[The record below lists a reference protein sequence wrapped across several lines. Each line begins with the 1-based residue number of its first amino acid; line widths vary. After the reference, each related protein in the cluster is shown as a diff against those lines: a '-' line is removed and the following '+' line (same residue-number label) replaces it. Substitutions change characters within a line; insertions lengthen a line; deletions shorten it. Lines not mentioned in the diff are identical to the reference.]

1 MRKPYIR
8 LSTKAQRR
16 KRAPAPAGN
25 MRPHTP
31 NTSAKFDSSLPR
43 YRIRPDAEFSK
54 RRRRQKLRPKSRVHY
69 TILFVCIF
77 PFCPIVFEHKHIFY
91 LAFVPQFVGNCPA
104 RITPSEIAIYE
115 NRRIG
120 CPNIQKFS
128 ELGIKL
134 FFGKI
139 YRVFDMPLLEILRLA
154 RIDDDEIFRQ
164 TVYLRKRNLVRV

>member
-1 MRKPYIR
+1 M
-8 LSTKAQRR
+8 
-16 KRAPAPAGN
+16 
-25 MRPHTP
+25 
-31 NTSAKFDSSLPR
+31 
-43 YRIRPDAEFSK
+43 
-54 RRRRQKLRPKSRVHY
+54 
-69 TILFVCIF
+69 
-77 PFCPIVFEHKHIFY
+77 
-91 LAFVPQFVGNCPA
+91 PQFVGNCPA
-104 RITPSEIAIYE
+104 GITPSEIAIYE

-164 TVYLRKRNLVRV
+164 TVYLRKRNLIWF